1 MCRPDGAMS
10 TTGSGLL
17 EGSDRTIATIS
28 DKWTV
33 EALKDYLRKHGGR
46 ISGKKADLLERF
58 EFGSDGAI
66 SNHRQ

>member
-1 MCRPDGAMS
+1 MS
-10 TTGSGLL
+10 ITGSGLL
-17 EGSDRTIATIS
+17 EGSDHTIVTIS
-28 DKWTV
+28 DKWMV
-33 EALKDYLRKHGGR
+33 EALKHYFRKRGGR

>member
-1 MCRPDGAMS
+1 MS

-17 EGSDRTIATIS
+17 EGSDHTIVTIS
-28 DKWTV
+28 DKWMV
-33 EALKDYLRKHGGR
+33 EALKHYLRKHGGR

-58 EFGSDGAI
+58 EFGSNDVI